1 MIPIEELLNDN
12 YSDSHLLYSNV
23 DDNESVN
30 YFIEKNLKKFPFNY
44 IGENYDGPTNYKTGE
59 NILNFYG
66 ISQNNDNENETI
78 KQNFNLNENKEFDS
92 NKMENQDSKDGKEEQ
107 IENIKIQQQ
116 KEKNYNE
123 ISLEPNNKKED
134 EIKLKEDPLE
144 NEKFINTNKK
154 GEENIKMPPHQYN
167 FEEIKDKLDEKY
179 KKFFKEDKNLE
190 EKINDYNFLNKKRN
204 RTNPPEPIKSKNK
217 KKGRKPKEET
227 KTKNNEDDKNIP
239 KNNELDKNIPKNNEH
254 DKNTPDN
261 IVRKIKTKI
270 FEQLVIFVN
279 IIFTS
284 ILKDKIKEYLNVC
297 NEDKKNK
304 NKNEKQKLIKKLNY
318 EYYIQDLK
326 KEKNL
331 EFLDM
336 TIGDLLSLEISP
348 KFCSFPSDSNKKII
362 EAIKEGEKDNKIIM
376 FILNLKFRDF
386 LDVFTKKKDLKSI
399 DNFDKD
405 KFLVI
410 ENKFPKVET
419 ILKDIYKKKDEIDD
433 CKYFSSIIYHIYN
446 YERWFFIKI
455 SRNKDS
461 NIN

>member
-1 MIPIEELLNDN
+1 MIPNEELLNINCNDL
-12 YSDSHLLYSNV
+12 DLLDLNKEY
-23 DDNESVN
+23 NESVI
-30 YFIEKNLKKFPFNY
+30 YSID
-44 IGENYDGPTNYKTGE
+44 ENSKQSSSNDKEEYYDGPTNNITGR
-59 NILNFYG
+59 NIPNLEG
-66 ISQNNDNENETI
+66 INQNNDNESEIITQI
-78 KQNFNLNENKEFDS
+78 PNLNRNEEFDS

-116 KEKNYNE
+116 KEKNFNE

-144 NEKFINTNKK
+144 DENVINTNKK

-179 KKFFKEDKNLE
+179 KKFFEEDKNLE

-217 KKGRKPKEET
+217 KKGRKPNEYT
-227 KTKNNEDDKNIP
+227 KTKTE
-239 KNNELDKNIPKNNEH
+239 NNEH

-270 FEQLVIFVN
+270 FEQLVTFVN
-279 IIFTS
+279 FIFTCF
-284 ILKDKIKEYLNVC
+284 LKDKIKEYLNVC

-386 LDVFTKKKDLKSI
+386 LDVFTKKKDLKNI

-410 ENKFPKVET
+410 KNNFPKVET

-433 CKYFSSIIYHIYN
+433 FKYFSSIIYHIYN

>member
-144 NEKFINTNKK
+144 DEKFININKK
-154 GEENIKMPPHQYN
+154 GKENIKMPPHQYN
-167 FEEIKDKLDEKY
+167 FEEIKDKLDEEY
-179 KKFFKEDKNLE
+179 KDFFEEDKNLE

-227 KTKNNEDDKNIP
+227 KTKNNE
-239 KNNELDKNIPKNNEH
+239 H

-270 FEQLVIFVN
+270 FEQLVTFVN
-279 IIFTS
+279 FIFTCF
-284 ILKDKIKEYLNVC
+284 LKDKIKEYFNIC
-297 NEDKKNK
+297 NEDKKNE
-304 NKNEKQKLIKKLNY
+304 NKNEKQKLIKELNY
-318 EYYIQDLK
+318 KYIQNLK
-326 KEKNL
+326 REKNL

-386 LDVFTKKKDLKSI
+386 LDVFTKKKELKDI
-399 DNFDKD
+399 ENFDED

-410 ENKFPKVET
+410 KSNFPKVET
-419 ILKDIYKKKDEIDD
+419 ILKDIYEKEVANDD
-433 CKYFSSIIYHIYN
+433 FCKYFSSIIYHIYN

>member
-1 MIPIEELLNDN
+1 MFPNEELLNVNCNDL
-12 YSDSHLLYSNV
+12 HLLDSNM
-23 DDNESVN
+23 DYNESMIYSIDEN
-30 YFIEKNLKKFPFNY
+30 SKQSSSNDIEEY
-44 IGENYDGPTNYKTGE
+44 YDDPTNNITGR
-59 NILNFYG
+59 NIPNLEG
-66 ISQNNDNENETI
+66 INQNNDNEN
-78 KQNFNLNENKEFDS
+78 
-92 NKMENQDSKDGKEEQ
+92 
-107 IENIKIQQQ
+107 
-116 KEKNYNE
+116 
-123 ISLEPNNKKED
+123 
-134 EIKLKEDPLE
+134 
-144 NEKFINTNKK
+144 FINT
-154 GEENIKMPPHQYN
+154 ENIKMPPHQYN

-227 KTKNNEDDKNIP
+227 KTKNNEHDKNIP

-270 FEQLVIFVN
+270 FEQLVTFVN

-386 LDVFTKKKDLKSI
+386 LDVFTKKKDLKNI

-410 ENKFPKVET
+410 ENNFPKVET
-419 ILKDIYKKKDEIDD
+419 ILKDIYEKEVANDD
-433 CKYFSSIIYHIYN
+433 FCKYFSSIIYHIYN
-446 YERWFFIKI
+446 YERWFF
-455 SRNKDS
+455 
-461 NIN
+461 